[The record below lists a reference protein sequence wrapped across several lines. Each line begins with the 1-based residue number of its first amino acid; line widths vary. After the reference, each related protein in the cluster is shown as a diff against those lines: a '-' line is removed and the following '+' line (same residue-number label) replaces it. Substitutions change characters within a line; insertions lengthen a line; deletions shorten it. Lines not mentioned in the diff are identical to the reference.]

1 MKQKHFITQKI
12 ILVFAIQFYNQIY
25 ICFFPI
31 HIDPNISFDIGSSV
45 LALEQEETM
54 YVNNKIYKNT
64 LSTYTR
70 KKENAYN
77 IAAKA

>member
-1 MKQKHFITQKI
+1 
-12 ILVFAIQFYNQIY
+12 
-25 ICFFPI
+25 
-31 HIDPNISFDIGSSV
+31 
-45 LALEQEETM
+45 M

-77 IAAKA
+77 IAAKAWNKKNFCTPNAISDKPHSEFGTRFWHYHPGDKMSRLSSHSFYNNPIF